1 VEIRRVMYAVAMAGL
16 GTACGSSS
24 PNPAQSQDPLV
35 QGDCLVTDGGANLD
49 CSTACACGFNG
60 HCNGG
65 ACVAC
70 GCDAGSICT
79 AAGVCSTHTCYG
91 SPPLLA

>member
-1 VEIRRVMYAVAMAGL
+1 MEVRRVMYAVAMAGL

-35 QGDCLVTDGGANLD
+35 QGDCLVTDGGPNLE

-65 ACVAC
+65 VCVAC
-70 GCDAGSICT
+70 GCDAGSIYT